1 MKRSN
6 SSACLLIFLLQW
18 LCSFLPGVVHA
29 QPFVSVDHHLPNLAF
44 GSLSMGDYDNDGDLD
59 AALVG
64 VSSGSVKIGSVY
76 LNDGS
81 GSFQTG
87 PSIPAVSP
95 GQVCWADY
103 DRDGDLDLLVSG
115 MGDNAG
121 TQVEVTRLLRNDNG
135 VLTDSGIA
143 LPALSANALAFADF
157 DNDGDLDLLM
167 GGPSNGVSVTYLL
180 WNQGNQFVQ
189 SGLTLP
195 GILRGAT
202 IAPADCDNDGDM
214 DLLLAPVQFNDPGL
228 AEFGTL
234 VLLNKGDGTFEN
246 RRVTIDAK
254 AGITAAWHDF
264 DLNGRLDL
272 TAAGNSKWTVA
283 LYDSLFS
290 TWRGSQ
296 FASIDE
302 AQVAAGDYD
311 RDGRP
316 DIVVMGKSVGL
327 NVPATILG
335 RNVGIRVDGLDL
347 NYPNVGLVG
356 AWLGTLAFADVD
368 GDADLDI
375 AQIGVDSS
383 GQRITK
389 IYRNNL
395 AGSFSLPAVPDQLSH
410 VVAGSSATLSWQ
422 GTGGATTFNVLI
434 GTTPG
439 GVNIVTP
446 MANVTTGRRRLA
458 ALGNAAQAR
467 SFLIQG
473 LSPGRYYWSVQSI
486 DAAFNGSTFAPER
499 EFTIGDNPQDIRL
512 SIRLDVTQNLL
523 FLTLTGTA
531 GRRAVPQRSIDLQDW
546 QDVGSPVNTDQEL
559 SFPRPAESRVFFRAR
574 VAP

>member
-1 MKRSN
+1 MV
-6 SSACLLIFLLQW
+6 LLQW

-29 QPFVSVDHHLPNLAF
+29 QPFVPVDHGLPNLAF
-44 GSLSMGDYDNDGDLD
+44 GSLAMGDYDNDGDLD
-59 AALVG
+59 VALVG
-64 VSSGSVKIGSVY
+64 LSSSSVKIGAVY
-76 LNDGS
+76 LNNGS
-81 GSFQTG
+81 GSFQQIG

-143 LPALSANALAFADF
+143 LPILSANALAFIDF
-157 DNDGDLDLLM
+157 DNDGDLDLLI

-214 DLLLAPVQFNDPGL
+214 DLLLAPVRFNEPGL

-234 VLLNKGDGTFEN
+234 VLLNKGDGTFDR
-246 RRVTIDAK
+246 RRVTIDVT

-264 DLNGRLDL
+264 DLDGRLDL
-272 TAAGNSKWTVA
+272 TVAGGGNWTVS
-283 LYDSLFS
+283 LYDSFFG
-290 TWRGSQ
+290 TWLGSRHT
-296 FASIDE
+296 SLDE
-302 AQVAAGDYD
+302 AQIAAGDYD

-316 DIVVMGKSVGL
+316 DIIAMGRSIGL
-327 NVPATILG
+327 SAPATILA
-335 RNVGIRVDGLDL
+335 RNVGIRVDGIDL
-347 NYPNVGLVG
+347 SSAAVGLAG
-356 AWLGTLAFADVD
+356 AWLGTVAFADVD

-395 AGSFSLPAVPDQLSH
+395 AGSFPLPAVPDQLSH

-422 GTGGATTFNVLI
+422 GPGAATTFNVRI

-446 MANVTTGRRRLA
+446 MANITTGRRRLA

-467 SFLIQG
+467 SFRIQG

-486 DAAFNGSTFAPER
+486 DAAFNGSAFAPER
-499 EFTIGDNPQDIRL
+499 EFTIGDNPQDLRL

-531 GRRAVPQRSIDLQDW
+531 GRRVVPQRSIDLQDW
-546 QDVGSPVNTDQEL
+546 QDVGSSANTDQEL
-559 SFPRPAESRVFFRAR
+559 SFPRPAEARVFFRAR
-574 VAP
+574 VVP